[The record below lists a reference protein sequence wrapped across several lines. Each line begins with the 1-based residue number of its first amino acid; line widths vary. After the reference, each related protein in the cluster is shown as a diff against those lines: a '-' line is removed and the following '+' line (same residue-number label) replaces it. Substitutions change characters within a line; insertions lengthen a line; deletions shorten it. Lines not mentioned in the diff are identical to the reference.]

1 MSQIPVP
8 GLKPAST
15 VAFPCNVNEQGFVP
29 VHPPPAHPAKTEST
43 DGVAVS
49 VKKVSVERVIKQ
61 AEVDV
66 LPQDETV
73 TLIWP
78 GPPPGGIVSIV
89 TEPIAEPDMVIF
101 NSICVG
107 VVVPVVGV
115 VVSVVGVV
123 VPVVGVVVPV
133 VGVVVPVVGV
143 VVPVVGVVVPVVGV
157 VVSVVGALPTDVRT
171 IFPNWAV
178 VFATIDT
185 ESDWA

>member
-1 MSQIPVP
+1 
-8 GLKPAST
+8 
-15 VAFPCNVNEQGFVP
+15 VNEQGFVP

-61 AEVDV
+61 ADVDV

-101 NSICVG
+101 NSTC
-107 VVVPVVGV
+107 
-115 VVSVVGVV
+115 VGVV

-143 VVPVVGVVVPVVGV
+143 VVPVVGVVVPVVV
-157 VVSVVGALPTDVRT
+157 APPTDVRT
-171 IFPNWAV
+171 MFPNWAV